1 MPLSKDFTHLRE
13 GIRKVLELM
22 DCKDGNGFTEC
33 RDLNFILNFPTG
45 YGKTTLSIELAK
57 WLSTHSTSNFSRLI
71 HVVPTRSLVEDIA
84 KRSASLKYAVQY
96 SFAPSELRSPNF
108 LARFVITTYD
118 SFLLNLYKASVGEP
132 FSVHGHYDLPRFS
145 IYTSLVHFDEFHL
158 MNEGNS
164 WTSLIGAINHL
175 SKTGVNFVLSSATPN
190 RGLEE
195 EVINNAKDVVKVS
208 VVRNYGDSVKNRECR
223 GLGEEGEYECN
234 AGKAKY
240 KVVEVKDEVKV
251 PDIDVTFIDQGDFSK
266 YIDGR
271 TVIVVN
277 TVDKAISIYEKL
289 RDLNPCLIHSRFKVS
304 DRKKIDLDEC
314 QLIISTQVIEV
325 GVDMSSDV
333 MITEQAPLPSIVQ
346 RVGRLL
352 RRNEKEGGKLYIWT
366 SGDYAPYDKS
376 EVDSTLNALKGNDV
390 CLKDPYGCYGKKGY
404 AEVMDNIMTK
414 PEINRRLFEE
424 LDKISINPFLTRKD
438 LDYLLD
444 KYCTLT
450 NSFIINLAVDKP
462 DSQEDLIPF
471 NGEMVDKAPLERE
484 GNKVLAFFEKYG
496 SDGSTDKVEVV
507 EGYIEFRDWKDLCR
521 KYRKVTYDRKILL
534 GLKVKREYYDS
545 KKGLRLK

>member
-1 MPLSKDFTHLRE
+1 MSLSREFTQLRE
-13 GIRKVLELM
+13 GIRKVIELM
-22 DCKDGNGFTEC
+22 DCKEGDDFAEC

-57 WLSTHSTSNFSRLI
+57 WLSTHTTSNFSRLI

-84 KRSASLKYAVQY
+84 KRSAGLKYAVQY
-96 SFAPSELRSPNF
+96 SFAPSELKSPNF
-108 LARFVITTYD
+108 LAKFVITTYD

-164 WTSLIGAINHL
+164 WTSLIGAISHL
-175 SKTGVNFVLSSATPN
+175 SKVGVNFILSSATPN
-190 RGLEE
+190 KSLEE
-195 EVINNAKDVVKVS
+195 EIINNSKNVVKVS
-208 VVRNYGDSVKNRECR
+208 VVRNYGDSIKNRECKEIGR
-223 GLGEEGEYECN
+223 GEYECST
-234 AGKAKY
+234 GKELY
-240 KVVEVKDEVKV
+240 KVVEVREEVKV
-251 PDIDVTFIDQGDFSK
+251 PDIDVKFIDGDDFSK
-266 YIDGR
+266 FIDGR
-271 TVIVVN
+271 TIIVVN

-289 RDLNPCLIHSRFKVS
+289 RDLDPCLIHSRFKIS
-304 DRKKIDLDEC
+304 DRMKINLDEC
-314 QLIISTQVIEV
+314 KLIISTQVIEV

-352 RRNEKEGGKLYIWT
+352 RRKEKEKGILYIWR

-376 EVDSTLNALKGNDV
+376 EVDNTLNALKDNDV

-404 AEVMDNIMTK
+404 AEVMDSIMTK
-414 PEINRRLFEE
+414 PKINYGLLKE
-424 LDKISINPFLTRKD
+424 LDKISTNPFLTKRD
-438 LDYLLD
+438 LDELLD

-462 DSQEDLIPF
+462 GSQEDLIPF
-471 NGEMVDKAPLERE
+471 SGEMIDKAPLERE
-484 GNKVLAFFEKYG
+484 GNKVLAFFEKYS
-496 SDGSTDKVEVV
+496 SDGSTDNVKVV
-507 EGYIEFRDWKDLCR
+507 EDYIEFKDWKDLCR
-521 KYRKVTYDRKILL
+521 KYRRVTHDKKILL